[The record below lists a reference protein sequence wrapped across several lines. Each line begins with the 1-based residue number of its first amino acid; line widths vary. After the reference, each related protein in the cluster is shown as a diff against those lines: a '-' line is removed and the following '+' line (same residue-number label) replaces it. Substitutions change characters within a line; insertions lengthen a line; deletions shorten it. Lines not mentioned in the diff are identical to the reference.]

1 MFLIRKITFCLSL
14 LLQCLKSCQEETA
27 QESTP
32 AILMESQN
40 KSSIPEIASNS
51 TAITLISNSN
61 STDTSLLTSEYTTPM
76 SESNGNV
83 TVFTPASGNNSENVF
98 IHQTNSSMNGTSEK
112 QAVTEVTAGSTNS
125 TRVLTPEAVLDQ
137 ESSTSVSA
145 SASETQSNSSTLL
158 SSGTTKIN
166 SSTDYS
172 LESRTM
178 PVSTPEMTQMSSD
191 EGGCSCS
198 VTLSST
204 SPYSPGLGTKPEL
217 QGVTPMSE
225 APVANMAS
233 VTPSPTMCS
242 CPPSQE
248 TSGVSGSTTTTTT
261 TASSSESTAPVTMAT
276 SANMM
281 DSSIVAEPEHTNLSA
296 DPVQSATPV
305 NVVEVV
311 TQKQAGFLPAP
322 ISVTLKVK

>member
-1 MFLIRKITFCLSL
+1 
-14 LLQCLKSCQEETA
+14 
-27 QESTP
+27 
-32 AILMESQN
+32 MESQN
-40 KSSIPEIASNS
+40 KSTIPEIASNS

-83 TVFTPASGNNSENVF
+83 TVFNPASGSETVF
-98 IHQTNSSMNGTSEK
+98 INQTNSSPAMNGTSEK
-112 QAVTEVTAGSTNS
+112 QAVTEVTAESTNS

-137 ESSTSVSA
+137 ESTTSVSA

-191 EGGCSCS
+191 EGGCSCT
-198 VTLSST
+198 VTTVSST
-204 SPYSPGLGTKPEL
+204 SPDSPGLGTKPEL
-217 QGVTPMSE
+217 QGVTPMSG
-225 APVANMAS
+225 APVADMAS

-261 TASSSESTAPVTMAT
+261 TASSSESTAPVIMAT

>member
-1 MFLIRKITFCLSL
+1 
-14 LLQCLKSCQEETA
+14 
-27 QESTP
+27 
-32 AILMESQN
+32 MESQN

-51 TAITLISNSN
+51 NAITLISNSN

-83 TVFTPASGNNSENVF
+83 TVFNPVSGNNSEIVF
-98 IHQTNSSMNGTSEK
+98 INQTNSSPAMNGTSEK
-112 QAVTEVTAGSTNS
+112 QAVTEVAAGSTNS
-125 TRVLTPEAVLDQ
+125 TMVLTPEAVLDQ

-166 SSTDYS
+166 SSTDQA
-172 LESRTM
+172 LESRTL
-178 PVSTPEMTQMSSD
+178 PVSTPEMTQLSSD
-191 EGGCSCS
+191 EGGCSCT
-198 VTLSST
+198 VTTLSS
-204 SPYSPGLGTKPEL
+204 PGHGTKPEL
-217 QGVTPMSE
+217 QVQGVTPMSG
-225 APVANMAS
+225 APVADMAS

-248 TSGVSGSTTTTTT
+248 TSVVSGSTTTTTT

-281 DSSIVAEPEHTNLSA
+281 DSSIEPEHTNLSA